1 MYGSSSLD
9 DAGHVAQVG
18 LELDELVPDLG
29 LLLGPEAARG
39 QRALEQH
46 PRVVVLVLQEHSSI
60 ETQQTFRQTFSADCS
75 HL

>member
-1 MYGSSSLD
+1 MARPSSLD

-46 PRVVVLVLQEHSSI
+46 TRVVVLVLQGHSSI
-60 ETQQTFRQTFSADCS
+60 ETQQGPDSQEKFF
-75 HL
+75 